1 MTKSR
6 EKKIIAVVLILLLIG
21 MIGVVFGNGKAEWYT
36 EAEHLERIR
45 KRIQKRYIEGDEVL
59 RKYNFF
65 NNDQSTGSIKAT
77 GFEVY
82 PLYDENEQMKYC
94 LVEFQPYGY
103 LYVLIRDEQLKP
115 FSFLG
120 ASTSMY
126 MLSSR
131 NGELSWT
138 PYVRDESAEGGFV
151 WERDENGVLPSYPQS
166 PFAVRGMKD
175 ERKYLI
181 IYRVQN
187 AQSTKVT
194 LPAVKRGGKYINLY
208 SNEEFDLDEAKM
220 LDSQACSNR
229 ITFINKKH
237 FDL

>member
-59 RKYNFF
+59 RKYSFF
-65 NNDQSTGSIKAT
+65 NNNQSTGHIKAT

-82 PLYDENEQMKYC
+82 PVYDENEQMKYC

-103 LYVLIRDEQLKP
+103 LYVYIRDEQLKL
-115 FSFLG
+115 FSPLG
-120 ASTSMY
+120 TYFSMY

-131 NGELSWT
+131 IGELPWT

-151 WERDENGVLPSYPQS
+151 WARDENGVRPSYPQS

-175 ERKYLI
+175 EKRYWI
-181 IYRVQN
+181 AYETPNGPTFI
-187 AQSTKVT
+187 
-194 LPAVKRGGKYINLY
+194 PAVKRGGKYINLY

-220 LDSQACSNR
+220 LDSQECHNR
-229 ITFINKKH
+229 NIMFINKPH
-237 FDL
+237 FNL